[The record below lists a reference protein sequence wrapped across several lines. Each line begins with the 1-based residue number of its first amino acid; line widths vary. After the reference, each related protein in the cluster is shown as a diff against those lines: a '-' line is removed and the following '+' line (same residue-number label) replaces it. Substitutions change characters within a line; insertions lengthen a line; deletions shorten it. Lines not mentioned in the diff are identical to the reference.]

1 MQCWRDRCE
10 GLGMKLL
17 YLCGGKLVVERNNPP
32 RSSLVTEQCF
42 ADDAIITASTREDI
56 TKATMELKQVTN
68 EYGLTVSFPKT
79 KLLLVVGTGITDTD
93 NNLASLSIG
102 IVVLMNQ
109 YIPSFRY
116 LGLFVEGHG
125 GVALNLDGKIAGAS
139 KVLEELL
146 ESLFLGQLHVKTD
159 TEMICQAVMLGILLY
174 TAET

>member
-1 MQCWRDRCE
+1 
-10 GLGMKLL
+10 MKLL

-56 TKATMELKQVTN
+56 TKATMELKQVT
-68 EYGLTVSFPKT
+68 EYGLTISFPKT

-93 NNLASLSIG
+93 NNLASLSIS

-159 TEMICQAVMLGILLY
+159 TEVICQAVMLSILLY